1 MKTEKEKKQ
10 LKPNTRSMLKY
21 KCSFGEMKK
30 KTTSLIHS
38 STSLDV
44 IYCFSFSIFFS
55 HSTFS
60 RAGRYMSTLNPAP
73 VYVVLKPPDSCHNE
87 PGSDC
92 GKNMHGSRFAKMR
105 EMRNRDQDCSWLH
118 NTASHVA
125 LAHLPF
131 MLQST
136 CKLSHNPRYL
146 TMSCHRVPK
155 HGTEKKKVSSLE
167 PCHFSVQARLL
178 VSYLLNPL
186 IVI

>member
-30 KTTSLIHS
+30 NDFPYPFL
-38 STSLDV
+38 TSLDV

-105 EMRNRDQDCSWLH
+105 D
-118 NTASHVA
+118 
-125 LAHLPF
+125 
-131 MLQST
+131 
-136 CKLSHNPRYL
+136 
-146 TMSCHRVPK
+146 
-155 HGTEKKKVSSLE
+155 EK
-167 PCHFSVQARLL
+167 
-178 VSYLLNPL
+178 
-186 IVI
+186 